1 MEQISLELDNDEHT
15 PPLLTLEPEREQALV
30 ALMAQAIV
38 AVHQSQLRVPEVACP
53 TRAFGDRASRWPT
66 PVVAPPRPA

>member
-38 AVHQSQLRVPEVACP
+38 AVHQSQSGENHE
-53 TRAFGDRASRWPT
+53 
-66 PVVAPPRPA
+66 PA